1 MSLDARRS
9 LVPLFGLPMTR
20 ITAAALLGGVL
31 LLASNASAATITFDE
46 LTPGVTLS
54 SQYASQ
60 GVLFSPNAFSGSGSS
75 SSGVDWATNTD
86 MTIVSIDTGTL
97 GVDYG
102 ALGTPSLVS
111 GNILHL
117 FSNWQYLEDG
127 DPSFLMSLATPASA
141 VSMTFAGLGGA
152 LASDTRMFVYSG
164 SSLLGIVAA
173 SGAGNDV
180 SQMILSFAA
189 PAITRVA
196 VAPGS
201 FLDWVG
207 VDNIV
212 ITPAA
217 IPEPQTVWLL
227 VLGLAGSWY
236 LRRRRQHEEKRHA

>member
-1 MSLDARRS
+1 MIQMLFLRFRTSSGLRAQRV
-9 LVPLFGLPMTR
+9 VPGV
-20 ITAAALLGGVL
+20 LLGVGV
-31 LLASNASAATITFDE
+31 LLASNASALTITFDE
-46 LTPGVTLS
+46 LTPGVTLN
-54 SQYASQ
+54 SQYASV

-86 MTIVSIDTGTL
+86 MTIVSIVTGTL

-102 ALGTPSLVS
+102 ALGAPSLVS
-111 GNILHL
+111 GNILHY
-117 FSNWQYLEDG
+117 FSNWQYEEDG
-127 DPSFLMSLATPASA
+127 DPSFLMSLAEPASA

-173 SGAGNDV
+173 SGAGDDV

-189 PAITRVA
+189 PGITSVA

-212 ITPAA
+212 VTPVA
-217 IPEPQTVWLL
+217 EPPTVWLAL
-227 VLGLAGSWY
+227 AGLAAAWY
-236 LRRRRQHEEKRHA
+236 LRRRRQLEEKSHA